1 MSVVT
6 YLPSTNQLQLQL
18 SQLSDVPLIQTLL
31 DSDDIL
37 DECFDRTSFD
47 QFFDDVGLCFVS
59 ERCLSEV
66 ELLD

>member
-18 SQLSDVPLIQTLL
+18 SQLGDVPLIQTLL

-37 DECFDRTSFD
+37 DECLDGTSFD
-47 QFFDDVGLCFVS
+47 
-59 ERCLSEV
+59 
-66 ELLD
+66 